1 MSLLVNLRH
10 LLERELVL
18 RGELP
23 SDELDLETLDDL
35 IQVDG
40 PVRYELEVQRLDQ
53 SLLIRGNLR
62 VKLACHC
69 VRCLKPFERRLELSG
84 WTCHLPLE
92 GDERAIVANDCVDLT
107 PYVREDILLEL
118 PQHPLCKPE
127 CRGLQQKL
135 TSTKKQSSGRRDTGS
150 SHWAELDKLKL

>member
-40 PVRYELEVQRLDQ
+40 PVRYELEVQKLDQ
-53 SLLIRGNLR
+53 SLLIRGDLR
-62 VKLACHC
+62 VELACQC
-69 VRCLKPFERRLELSG
+69 ARCLKSFQRMLELPG

-92 GDERAIVANDCVDLT
+92 GEERVIVANDCVDLT
-107 PYVREDILLEL
+107 PYIREDILLEL

-135 TSTKKQSSGRRDTGS
+135 TSTKKQNSGRRATGS